1 MLNLE
6 LFLINYPAF
15 RTFQKN
21 ISERSDGICENDI
34 KIIELQ
40 I

>member
-21 ISERSDGICENDI
+21 IFLKEVMVYV
-34 KIIELQ
+34 KTT
-40 I
+40 